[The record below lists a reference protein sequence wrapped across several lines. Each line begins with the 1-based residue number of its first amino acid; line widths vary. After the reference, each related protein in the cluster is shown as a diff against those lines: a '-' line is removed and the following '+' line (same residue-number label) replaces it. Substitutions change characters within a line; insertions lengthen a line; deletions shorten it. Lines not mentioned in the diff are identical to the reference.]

1 MVKTLEWSFL
11 EFIDEDGVAP
21 FSSVWMMQQPEEAQ
35 AAIDTRILIMKSLD
49 RPQWSQKWMSS
60 YTGYVKLF
68 ELRIPHNKVQYRPL
82 GCYGPAQREFTILI
96 GAIERN
102 SRIPKSTL
110 NVAMS
115 RMQLVLND
123 RRWVREYNFDTAQ
136 SLEETSG

>member
-1 MVKTLEWSFL
+1 M